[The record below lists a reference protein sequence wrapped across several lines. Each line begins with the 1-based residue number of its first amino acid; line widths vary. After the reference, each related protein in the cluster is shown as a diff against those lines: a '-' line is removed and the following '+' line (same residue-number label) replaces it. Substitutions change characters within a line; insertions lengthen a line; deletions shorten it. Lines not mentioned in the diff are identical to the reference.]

1 MNSTRI
7 SAGITTSAARRSSP
21 LCKAHSPAP
30 CSSSTAPTMA
40 VLRPRRGMRIVLE
53 GKVAEADIVI
63 VAGGGARVVFPGE
76 EGKRKKGG
84 RGKRGSATAL
94 EIEAGGR

>member
-1 MNSTRI
+1 
-7 SAGITTSAARRSSP
+7 
-21 LCKAHSPAP
+21 
-30 CSSSTAPTMA
+30 MA

-94 EIEAGGR
+94 ENEAGGR